1 MKNQHFILWLRE
13 VVQPQA
19 DPARSNA
26 AALDDFS
33 PDGMTEYL
41 YPHEFQ
47 VQGDAYYWTVS
58 TAHTK
63 GRSLC
68 THYELW
74 FFGPAFG
81 AGARVATG
89 PLTKSKVRKGL
100 QKIYRHYYPAPL
112 EYGCPQPADKEN

>member
-33 PDGMTEYL
+33 QDGMTEYL

-81 AGARVATG
+81 AGEKVATG

-100 QKIYRHYYPAPL
+100 RKIYRHYYPVPL
-112 EYGCPQPADKEN
+112 EYGCPQPADQEN